1 MELYGIEYLRTLLQN
16 KRNRVL
22 TRYEYYEMKDG
33 HLDPSPA
40 IPGIMKQMY
49 RSTMGWCA
57 KAVDTLADRLVFE
70 GFKEETDKF
79 DFNGI
84 FNMNNPD
91 IFASSAILSALISSC
106 SFVYITKDE
115 EGFPRLQVIDGANAT
130 GVINPI
136 TNLLNEGYAVLERDS
151 FGNATREAYFTAD
164 STIFIDANGVRTIK
178 HEAGIPLLVP
188 IINRPDA
195 RRLFGHSEISRA
207 CMDIQ
212 NKAANTLTRSEIT
225 AEFYSFP
232 QKYILGMSQDAEP
245 LDAWKATMSSM
256 LQIDQD
262 ENGGHPV
269 VGQFQTASMT
279 PHIEQLR
286 MYAAMFAG
294 ATGLTLDDI
303 GFPSDNPSSSE
314 AIKAAHE
321 PLRLKARQAQR
332 TFGTGLRNVGY
343 VAACLRDN
351 EPYTRNMIYEVEP
364 MWMPIFEP
372 DASSLSGVGDAIMKL
387 QQSYPDYFTEDK
399 VHKLIGI

>member
-57 KAVDTLADRLVFE
+57 KAVDALADRLVFE

-91 IFASSAILSALISSC
+91 IFTSSSILSALISSC

-136 TNLLNEGYAVLERDS
+136 TNLLNEGYAVLERDNY
-151 FGNATREAYFTAD
+151 GNATREAYFTAD

-321 PLRLKARQAQR
+321 LLRLKARQAQR

-364 MWMPIFEP
+364 LWMPIFEP